1 MSPEKMVMMANQI
14 AAFFDTQAGDPAP
27 RIAAHLRD
35 YWEPRMR
42 GQLVDFVRAG
52 GEGLTPSALAAARL
66 L

>member
-27 RIAAHLRD
+27 RIAGHLRD

-42 GQLVDFVRAG
+42 AQLRALAEAG
-52 GEGLTPSALAAARL
+52 GAGLSPSALAAARL
-66 L
+66 I